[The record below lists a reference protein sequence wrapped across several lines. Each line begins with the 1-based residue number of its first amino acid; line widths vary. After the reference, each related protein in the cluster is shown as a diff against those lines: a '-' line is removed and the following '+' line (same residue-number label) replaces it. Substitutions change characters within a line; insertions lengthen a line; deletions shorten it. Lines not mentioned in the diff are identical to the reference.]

1 MHIGITKTRART
13 HKQEVKK
20 VRGSKDKG
28 KDKSGKKVTF
38 SRKKRN
44 IFTHTRSQR
53 KKEGKGGRE
62 RKVRRNRRT
71 D

>member
-1 MHIGITKTRART
+1 M
-13 HKQEVKK
+13 
-20 VRGSKDKG
+20 RGSKDKG
-28 KDKSGKKVTF
+28 KDKSEKKVTF
-38 SRKKRN
+38 SQKKKRN

-62 RKVRRNRRT
+62 KKVRRNRRT